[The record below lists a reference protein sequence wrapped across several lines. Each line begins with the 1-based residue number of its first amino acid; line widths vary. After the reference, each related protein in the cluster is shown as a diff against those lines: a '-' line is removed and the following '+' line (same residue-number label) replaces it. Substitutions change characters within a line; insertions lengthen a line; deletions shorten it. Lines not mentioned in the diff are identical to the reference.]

1 MAKAGTRKKAKAKVL
16 SMDELFKDNGP
27 YKGCY
32 LDRDFRT
39 CETSILR
46 YSGANGTSVT
56 NAPIIY
62 RWFRHIHYLRSSICC
77 TSHRM
82 GLRQGR

>member
-46 YSGANGTSVT
+46 FSG
-56 NAPIIY
+56 PI
-62 RWFRHIHYLRSSICC
+62 
-77 TSHRM
+77 
-82 GLRQGR
+82 GLRRTSRLA